1 MKQKIAFC
9 ISVVLLFSHV
19 FLFTSKKESL
29 PTSVDT
35 DPVPV
40 PILMYHQV
48 LDLPSKLGKYVV
60 STHEFEAD
68 LKYLSD
74 LGYET
79 VTVSD
84 LIEFCE
90 GRRAL
95 PKKPVMLTFDDGYQ
109 TDYLNVFPLL
119 KKYNMKAVFSIV
131 GAYTERYSTPGIDK
145 HINYAH
151 LCWDEISEMES
162 SGLCEFQNH
171 SYDMHSLSPRHGCL
185 REKGE
190 TSEHYTTVLHADIEH
205 SQKLFSNALAKSP
218 VCFTYPYGGTDDTLR
233 KLILDEGFSATLGTY
248 EEINLLTEKKEELF
262 DLRRF
267 NRAHGRD
274 ITKIFEKAEKLREK
288 TSS

>member
-1 MKQKIAFC
+1 MKQKIAVG
-9 ISVVLLFSHV
+9 ISVILLILHFINLKPAV
-19 FLFTSKKESL
+19 
-29 PTSVDT
+29 PTSAEEELI
-35 DPVPV
+35 PV

-60 STHEFEAD
+60 SPRELESD

-84 LIEFCE
+84 LVEFSK
-90 GRRAL
+90 GLRAL

-151 LCWDEISEMES
+151 LCWDEIEEMES

-185 REKGE
+185 KTGGE
-190 TSEHYTTVLHADIEH
+190 TDEHYRTVMHDDIEH
-205 SQKLFSNALAKSP
+205 SQKLFSSGLGSAP
-218 VCFTYPYGGTDDTLR
+218 VCFTYPFGGTDDDLR
-233 KLILDEGFSATLGTY
+233 RLILEEGFSASLGTY
-248 EEINLLTEKKEELF
+248 EEINLLSGNKEELF

-274 ITKIFEKAEKLREK
+274 ITKIFEKAEKLRERSLEI
-288 TSS
+288 T